1 MASYEAGYGVGNAIS
16 GHDPKVISFSF
27 ISWTKEGVL
36 MKKVSYSMAAMNRK
50 QCILCIIMTDRLRL
64 IRYIELGENSVPI
77 ARSFESP
84 ITGKLLAYVWK
95 VESSKWVEWLF
106 WTLWRTVCY
115 DKETEAHI
123 DELLR
128 LGWLKVNQEET

>member
-1 MASYEAGYGVGNAIS
+1 
-16 GHDPKVISFSF
+16 
-27 ISWTKEGVL
+27 

-115 DKETEAHI
+115 ATIQMFKMEFPSPLSCNTGMALGPEAGCREEI
-123 DELLR
+123 TSTLLSSPF
-128 LGWLKVNQEET
+128 LTK

>member
-1 MASYEAGYGVGNAIS
+1 
-16 GHDPKVISFSF
+16 
-27 ISWTKEGVL
+27 

-95 VESSKWVEWLF
+95 VQNGSNGCSGLF
-106 WTLWRTVCY
+106 GGLSAMTR
-115 DKETEAHI
+115 
-123 DELLR
+123 R
-128 LGWLKVNQEET
+128 LKRI